1 MPPVGITDSEIHLT
15 VCFVVMDVCDCYI
28 GIYVRRCK
36 TDSLQNIL
44 KNSRWIIYPV
54 LQHT

>member
-1 MPPVGITDSEIHLT
+1 MPPVGITDSEVHLT

-36 TDSLQNIL
+36 TDSLQNRL